1 MPSLEHLPHWEILF
15 INSLLLL
22 LTTDPLNAPPPPR
35 TLTADFRKLAKS
47 RTTQKKPPGSDVL
60 SHDHVM
66 CQQLAIASARGKFK
80 FKIILAKM
88 SSFERSRSSAYGEDL
103 RWRMVWQCE
112 AMGKPVEEVAY
123 NLCVDKS
130 TVYRVLQ
137 IFYQTGGV
145 KKKVYPKECSYRKIT
160 TPAQLFIMH
169 LVIEKPGEAM

>member
-1 MPSLEHLPHWEILF
+1 MGRHGYDHFPGFLAFF
-15 INSLLLL
+15 IS
-22 LTTDPLNAPPPPR
+22 PFVYSIFIPINAHVQR
-35 TLTADFRKLAKS
+35 ISENLQKAEQR
-47 RTTQKKPPGSDVL
+47 KKPPGSDVL

>member
-1 MPSLEHLPHWEILF
+1 MMVDYSGF
-15 INSLLLL
+15 QKTCKKQN
-22 LTTDPLNAPPPPR
+22 NA
-35 TLTADFRKLAKS
+35 KN
-47 RTTQKKPPGSDVL
+47 PGSDVL

-80 FKIILAKM
+80 FEIILAKM

>member
-1 MPSLEHLPHWEILF
+1 MPPITHQYFRP
-15 INSLLLL
+15 LLQRISENLQK
-22 LTTDPLNAPPPPR
+22 AEQ
-35 TLTADFRKLAKS
+35 RK
-47 RTTQKKPPGSDVL
+47 KKTPGSDVL